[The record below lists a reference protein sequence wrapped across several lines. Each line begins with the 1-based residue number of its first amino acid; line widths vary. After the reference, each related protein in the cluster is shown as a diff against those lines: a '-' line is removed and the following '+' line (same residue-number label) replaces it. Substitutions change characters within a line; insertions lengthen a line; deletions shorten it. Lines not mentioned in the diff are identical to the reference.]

1 MKKWVVFIILNLS
14 LFSSYKVNNN
24 KVYYDDIILED
35 VDIQSFQILSLI
47 YAKDKNSVYSFD
59 QKLSDIDYQTFTI
72 CFIQNNERIPSN
84 YTKDKNA
91 VYYANV
97 KLEADI
103 DSFIALENYY
113 GKDKNVVFFE
123 DHKLKYID
131 VKTFVSYEESRII
144 NGISYNAE
152 DKNNYYSFGKIV
164 KKK

>member
-113 GKDKNVVFFE
+113 GKDKIVVFFE
-123 DHKLKYID
+123 DHKLEYID

>member
-14 LFSSYKVNNN
+14 LFSSYKVNN

-72 CFIQNNERIPSN
+72 CFIQNNKRIPSN

-123 DHKLKYID
+123 DHKLEYID
-131 VKTFVSYEESRII
+131 VETFISYKESKTI
-144 NGISYNAE
+144 NGISYNSE
-152 DKNNYYSFGKIV
+152 DKNNYYSFGEIV

>member
-123 DHKLKYID
+123 DHKLEYID